1 MFARVLCVRLFD
13 NSARN
18 WYLLVFNNLINV
30 YLISE
35 SEATKVAYIFRG
47 GGFVDRVAF
56 KYHYK

>member
-1 MFARVLCVRLFD
+1 MYVIMFAHVLCIRLFD

-35 SEATKVAYIFRG
+35 SEVTKVVYLVHG
-47 GGFVDRVAF
+47 GGFIECDAF
-56 KYHYK
+56 